1 MEVVKQLDGMIIRG
15 QQVVAKQ
22 LPCVFGE
29 ALTVLNAALETY
41 QPQLTIAVGQAG
53 GRVDTVE
60 RVAINVDD
68 ARIPDNKGQ
77 QPIDEPIVAD
87 GPAACFSTL
96 PIKAIVGAL
105 RQQDPCLGV
114 ANRGHLRLQS
124 RDVWFAASAAGKAA
138 EGWFYPFLIYLNR
151 RRPIRG
157 RRVCR
162 SRRTRGAGMA
172 IAVALEQDDDV
183 KIGGG
188 ATHQQKDETMPEGP
202 EIRRAADT
210 WRRLSKANH

>member
-1 MEVVKQLDGMIIRG
+1 MAGVLITGFEPFGGETVNPSWEVVKQLDDMIIRG

-29 ALTVLNAALETY
+29 ALTVLKAALETY
-41 QPQLTIAVGQAG
+41 QPRLTIAVGQAG
-53 GRVDTVE
+53 GRVDITVE

-77 QPIDEPIVAD
+77 QPIDEPIVAN

-96 PIKAIVGAL
+96 PIKAIVSAL
-105 RQQDPCLGV
+105 RQQDPGLGV

-124 RDVWFAASAAGKAA
+124 RYVMVCCISCREKAGRRAVLSI
-138 EGWFYPFLIYLNR
+138 FLICLNR
-151 RRPIRG
+151 RRPTRG

-162 SRRTRGAGMA
+162 SRRYA
-172 IAVALEQDDDV
+172 
-183 KIGGG
+183 
-188 ATHQQKDETMPEGP
+188 
-202 EIRRAADT
+202 RR
-210 WRRLSKANH
+210 WKRRLPSPLNRMTMSKLAAAHPLTEG